1 MEGPEG
7 WKRGRGLIE
16 WPAARKWPRE
26 WPREVVSRMPP
37 PRGSAAAGAGPS
49 ALAWVPDLTKPKD
62 RAQVEIL
69 QLLAGRGDD
78 AVLAAAA
85 VHQDAAPAS
94 GLLGGGRVRRQ
105 GGAHC
110 KRSCSSQPSTLA
122 SSTFARSRTTRW
134 RRWAGRVRPL
144 RPAAQAAAAYTC
156 PGDTVFD
163 PSEGARWPTF
173 HDLRT
178 KPPSGGQRYML
189 YNLYKHWCNAEVVR
203 GGLRHISRDGRSSL
217 NISTWVMSQALR
229 YKSFGTSDLL
239 PLATHLGLVNKPL
252 MLEEKDPQSV
262 FMTVM
267 RARGGADAAVQLK
280 AEESSNASINRVER
294 FYMNLTMYI
303 KRGASKAC
311 LRLALAARWRACGAP
326 GERCLRRRGDL
337 PSPPTAALPQP
348 SRGKAL
354 RLWGRAC
361 MI

>member
-1 MEGPEG
+1 
-7 WKRGRGLIE
+7 
-16 WPAARKWPRE
+16 
-26 WPREVVSRMPP
+26 
-37 PRGSAAAGAGPS
+37 
-49 ALAWVPDLTKPKD
+49 
-62 RAQVEIL
+62 
-69 QLLAGRGDD
+69 
-78 AVLAAAA
+78 
-85 VHQDAAPAS
+85 
-94 GLLGGGRVRRQ
+94 
-105 GGAHC
+105 
-110 KRSCSSQPSTLA
+110 
-122 SSTFARSRTTRW
+122 
-134 RRWAGRVRPL
+134 
-144 RPAAQAAAAYTC
+144 
-156 PGDTVFD
+156 
-163 PSEGARWPTF
+163 
-173 HDLRT
+173 
-178 KPPSGGQRYML
+178 ML

-326 GERCLRRRGDL
+326 GERRLRRRGD
-337 PSPPTAALPQP
+337 PQGESQP
-348 SRGKAL
+348 S
-354 RLWGRAC
+354 WGRGGQLRAGPKPPC
-361 MI
+361 GNEVVLCGKPHAWGAAFSSIYPRGRAQATAGGPAPSDGECPRPGGGHERQGEAHEDG